1 MAEERDYETLRRRE
15 LLEELHSIVITR
27 SDLTEHLHDL
37 KQAIAETQD
46 AIAVLDKQ
54 QRQIEGIFR
63 RRSEACAGEV
73 LAAVQ
78 ALGAEERRIWDLFSE
93 FCSETKA
100 GYYDQPGLVLQFCKK
115 AHLAPGTEDL
125 LYRVLAP
132 ATDQVED
139 AEASRRTHLSNVL
152 VFARRHPDRD

>member
-1 MAEERDYETLRRRE
+1 MAEERDYETLHRRE
-15 LLEELHSIVITR
+15 LLEELHSIIITR

-37 KQAIAETQD
+37 KQAIGETQD
-46 AIAVLDKQ
+46 AMNVLDKQ
-54 QRQIEGIFR
+54 QRQIEAIFKD
-63 RRSEACAGEV
+63 RSDACAGEV
-73 LAAVQ
+73 LAAVD
-78 ALGAEERRIWDLFSE
+78 ALGPEERKIWDLFSE

-115 AHLAPGTEDL
+115 AHMAPGTEDL

-139 AEASRRTHLSNVL
+139 ADASRRNRLSNVL